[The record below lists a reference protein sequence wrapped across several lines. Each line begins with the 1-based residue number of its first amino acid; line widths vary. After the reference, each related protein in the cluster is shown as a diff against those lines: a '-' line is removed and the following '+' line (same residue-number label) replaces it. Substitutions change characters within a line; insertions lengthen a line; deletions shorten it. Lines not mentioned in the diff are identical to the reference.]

1 MQKASHASIY
11 GLIGLTGFG
20 VAYDCGLFG
29 IPDGHDHSALISIAS
44 ATGTLGMPMNWRSCD
59 GRAIREDQGAELV
72 ILKIKLSA
80 RNVDDGGMM
89 STRPPLRARRTRPP
103 HRHLR
108 GMARRSR

>member
-44 ATGTLGMPMNWRSCD
+44 ATGTLGMPMYAVLNNVTGEAVTVVRS
-59 GRAIREDQGAELV
+59 ET
-72 ILKIKLSA
+72 IKAQNS
-80 RNVDDGGMM
+80 
-89 STRPPLRARRTRPP
+89 
-103 HRHLR
+103 
-108 GMARRSR
+108 